1 MCNLV
6 SKYPLARSSLRT
18 EEAAATLGW
27 QKKSRY
33 SFDYTNNN
41 GGGGGTNANGGSKTA
56 PNAENSF
63 TALLVQPEVE
73 YRAVAIDQWQDAE
86 DACKAVGMVFADIL
100 YVRMTSANGLKPEYT
115 AGGGPPL
122 FYQARGTEHPL
133 RYPSPLGNMYTLLF
147 SH

>member
-6 SKYPLARSSLRT
+6 SKYPLARFSLRT

-33 SFDYTNNN
+33 SSDYTNIN

-115 AGGGPPL
+115 AGGPPL
-122 FYQARGTEHPL
+122 SFTRPGGQNTP
-133 RYPSPLGNMYTLLF
+133 YPSPLGNMYTLLF